1 MSNYDKQ
8 YLDLVKEILDEGIET
23 PCRTGNNTLVKLNKV
38 LTHDLKDGFPMLTFR
53 QQFFKSMK
61 GELSCFLHGIT
72 DKKVYNERGCGYW
85 QSWCNPEKVPYS
97 NKEGMKE
104 ERDLGP
110 IYGYQWVA
118 FNAPYTNYDDNDK
131 QSGFNQIERIVETL
145 KKNPY
150 DRRLIV
156 NAWNPTQE
164 KQMALPPC
172 VYVFQFNYLGGRL
185 HITVNQRSCDLILGV
200 PTDFS
205 FYSLLLCLMAQ
216 TVGMKPGTVT
226 LNLCNC
232 HIYDNHVDKVRENLN
247 VWDNVQYELPT
258 LVLDPSATVFN
269 FMPEMASLSGYSHGE
284 KVSFPIAV

>member
-1 MSNYDKQ
+1 MSNFDKQ
-8 YLDLVKEILDEGIET
+8 YLDIVREILDEGIET

-38 LTHDLKDGFPMLTFR
+38 LTHDLEEGFPILTFR
-53 QQFFKSMK
+53 PLPFK
-61 GELSCFLHGIT
+61 GARVELSGFLQGIT
-72 DKKVYNERGCGYW
+72 DKQWYNDNGCKYW
-85 QSWCNPEKVPYS
+85 NEWCNPEKVPYS
-97 NKEGMKE
+97 DKEGMKE

-118 FNAPYTNYDDNDK
+118 FNAPYTNYDIDNK
-131 QSGFNQIERIVETL
+131 RFGVNQIKNVIETL

-200 PTDFS
+200 PTDFV
-205 FYSLLLCLMAQ
+205 FYSLLLHLVAK
-216 TVGMKPGTVT
+216 TVNMKPGTVT

-232 HIYDNHVDKVRENLN
+232 HIYDNHVEKVKENLKK
-247 VWDNVQYELPT
+247 WEEVQFDLPT
-258 LVLDPSATVFN
+258 LVLDDTADVFN
-269 FMPEMASLSGYSHGE
+269 FTWDKAHLENYQHGE
-284 KVSFPIAV
+284 KVTFPIAV